1 MKHNTKAAVIEMIRK
16 LPDDATLADIVGH
29 LRFRQN
35 VDEGIQQLDNGEWIE
50 HEEVERRLS
59 KWL

>member
-16 LPDDATLADIVGH
+16 LPDDATLADIVDH
-29 LRFRQN
+29 LRFRQQ
-35 VDEGIQQLDNGEWIE
+35 VDEGLRQLDNGDAIE
-50 HEEVERRLS
+50 HEEVARRLS